1 MILIVG
7 AGGHGQ
13 VVADIFR
20 AARAAG
26 TPAGITAFL
35 DDDVSLHGLMLA
47 GSDVLGSVRQVGS
60 FAHFRVIVAV
70 GDNGGRARLFAALE
84 AGGERFAVA
93 RHPRSI
99 LAEDVCVGDGTVICA
114 GAVVNTGTAI
124 GRNAIV
130 NTGATIDHHSVI
142 ADHVHVAPGVH
153 MGGEVRVGE
162 GALIGIGAVVLPR
175 VAIGAWSTVGAG
187 AVVTGDVPPGVTVV
201 GVPARA
207 ARREEV
213 SGR

>member
-26 TPAGITAFL
+26 APAGNVAFL
-35 DDDVSLHGLMLA
+35 DDDCSLHGRTFA
-47 GSDVLGSVRQVGS
+47 GGEVLGAIAEIRSL
-60 FAHFRVIVAV
+60 AHFRVVVAV
-70 GDNGGRARLFAALE
+70 GDNACRARLFAAL
-84 AGGERFAVA
+84 AANGERFAVA

-99 LAEDVCVGDGTVICA
+99 LAEDVSIGDGTTICA
-114 GAVVNTGTAI
+114 GAIANTGTSI
-124 GRNAIV
+124 GRNVIL
-130 NTGATIDHHSVI
+130 NTGATVDHHSVI
-142 ADHVHVAPGVH
+142 ADHAHIAPGVH
-153 MGGEVRVGE
+153 MGGEVQIGE

-187 AVVTGDVPPGVTVV
+187 AVVTEDVPPAATVI

-207 ARREEV
+207 MRATRV
-213 SGR
+213 